1 MRTHPINWSRID
13 LPADARINEGYGSLA
28 QEIVAAAGSGEAR
41 RVVVDGM
48 WGAQWNRWSA
58 ALEQAAAER
67 GIRLRILSTLRA
79 LRSPDALIEHF
90 SYWLTDNP
98 TFGRVCERPVWDY
111 FEPKAFDQ
119 LVREFLAAAPG
130 VDLQVLMGPGALSD
144 ATRHADVK
152 VYCDVPREIIVN
164 RQNSENLGNF
174 GFGEHV
180 PGHGPQKVA
189 MYVEWP
195 LLERHKRNIWNS
207 IDVYASDC
215 DGLAWIKRNGLD
227 RLIADVSRRPFRCKP
242 YFMPGVW
249 GGHRL
254 QEVAGIGED
263 WVNCAWDFEIIAPEN
278 AITIGHDQKTI
289 TVPFHT
295 MMWLCAQDI
304 VGPYVYRLF
313 GEDFPIRFNYL
324 DTMGGSN
331 LSLQVHPHTG
341 YIREHFGER
350 MPQDETYYVVENKPG
365 AKVFLGLRSGVT
377 REAFTEVIRRAEQE
391 GVPFD
396 ISQYAKAWPSE
407 KGALYVIPSGTLHC
421 SGANNLVLEI
431 SATTYWY
438 TFKLYD
444 YLRPDLSGKPRPINA
459 QYGLDVLDMSRTEDW
474 VGRALIPEP
483 MVVREEEGGT
493 ELHLGTNPQMF
504 FSVNRLDVRTEM
516 QDDTDGRF
524 HVLALVDG
532 KQARLR
538 SVQDPSFT
546 VDVQYLETFVV
557 PASFG
562 AYTVEAVGEPC
573 QVIKAFVKR

>member
-1 MRTHPINWSRID
+1 MCPDPPARLDPTQDDATSNFYGKEQTTMRTHPINWSRID

-227 RLIADVSRRPFRCKP
+227 RLIADVSQPVRHPHRRRRTSLRPSASGAATAFPLPSCSFRSPC
-242 YFMPGVW
+242 G
-249 GGHRL
+249 
-254 QEVAGIGED
+254 
-263 WVNCAWDFEIIAPEN
+263 
-278 AITIGHDQKTI
+278 
-289 TVPFHT
+289 
-295 MMWLCAQDI
+295 LCARQTA
-304 VGPYVYRLF
+304 G
-313 GEDFPIRFNYL
+313 
-324 DTMGGSN
+324 
-331 LSLQVHPHTG
+331 
-341 YIREHFGER
+341 
-350 MPQDETYYVVENKPG
+350 
-365 AKVFLGLRSGVT
+365 RSKD
-377 REAFTEVIRRAEQE
+377 
-391 GVPFD
+391 PP
-396 ISQYAKAWPSE
+396 PS
-407 KGALYVIPSGTLHC
+407 
-421 SGANNLVLEI
+421 
-431 SATTYWY
+431 
-438 TFKLYD
+438 
-444 YLRPDLSGKPRPINA
+444 
-459 QYGLDVLDMSRTEDW
+459 
-474 VGRALIPEP
+474 
-483 MVVREEEGGT
+483 
-493 ELHLGTNPQMF
+493 
-504 FSVNRLDVRTEM
+504 
-516 QDDTDGRF
+516 
-524 HVLALVDG
+524 
-532 KQARLR
+532 
-538 SVQDPSFT
+538 
-546 VDVQYLETFVV
+546 
-557 PASFG
+557 
-562 AYTVEAVGEPC
+562 
-573 QVIKAFVKR
+573 